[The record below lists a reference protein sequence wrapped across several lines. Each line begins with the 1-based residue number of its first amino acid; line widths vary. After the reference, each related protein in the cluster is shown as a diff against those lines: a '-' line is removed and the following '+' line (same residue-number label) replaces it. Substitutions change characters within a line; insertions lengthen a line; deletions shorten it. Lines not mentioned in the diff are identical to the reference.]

1 MVVASPSHQADT
13 NTTAVDNESTPS
25 LCDIQR
31 ECESIRAGWTKNGTA
46 RKTRLDK
53 HEDRI
58 FQAHLAFARLLV
70 SMR

>member
-1 MVVASPSHQADT
+1 MVVANPSRQADT
-13 NTTAVDNESTPS
+13 DAMEFDGESTPS
-25 LCDIQR
+25 PRDIRR
-31 ECESIRAGWTKNGTA
+31 ECESIRAGWTKDGNA
-46 RKTRLDK
+46 RKTRLDS